1 MYEQTLAEVLWQAV
15 RETIRSSLIYLPLTI
30 GGILIF
36 VCGWIIAGLIGQ
48 AVERLLNRIG
58 LDHFLGQIRWFE
70 PLERLGVRI
79 RAAYAIG
86 AIIRWFIIFLLL
98 SSVAEALRLSAG
110 TTFLQFIVNS
120 LPSLFSAILILLIGA
135 LLADFLGKLVWLGA
149 SVVHPEASHFL
160 KNITRAALWI
170 FSLVAAVEQLGLAAE
185 LLQTFIIGLA
195 ALLAIA
201 GGIAFGL
208 SGRDYASHLI
218 DKVYRDINQEHE

>member
-98 SSVAEALRLSAG
+98 SSVAEDSNRKIMN
-110 TTFLQFIVNS
+110 Q
-120 LPSLFSAILILLIGA
+120 
-135 LLADFLGKLVWLGA
+135 
-149 SVVHPEASHFL
+149 
-160 KNITRAALWI
+160 R
-170 FSLVAAVEQLGLAAE
+170 
-185 LLQTFIIGLA
+185 IIA
-195 ALLAIA
+195 
-201 GGIAFGL
+201 
-208 SGRDYASHLI
+208 
-218 DKVYRDINQEHE
+218 